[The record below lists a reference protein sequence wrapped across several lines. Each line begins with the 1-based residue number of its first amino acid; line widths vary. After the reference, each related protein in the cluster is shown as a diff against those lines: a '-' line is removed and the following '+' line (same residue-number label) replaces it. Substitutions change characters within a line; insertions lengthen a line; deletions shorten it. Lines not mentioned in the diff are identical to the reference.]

1 MNTIIFDPEA
11 PKKAVNLSINSDL
24 LRLAKEE
31 KICLSRFFEESLS
44 EALLQKRRHNW
55 KKENEEAIGAYNM
68 RIESSG
74 VFSDGLRRF

>member
-24 LRLAKEE
+24 LRQAKEE
-31 KICLSRFFEESLS
+31 KISLSRVFEESLA
-44 EALLQKRRHNW
+44 EALLKKRRQNW
-55 KKENEEAIGAYNM
+55 KKENEEAICSYNM